1 MGQFGIGDR
10 IRNKALQIIM
20 SSRDGIRYAELKR
33 RIQSSLHYNLNTI
46 GGSIWDLDQRMPSMV
61 YKPERGVFKPKG
73 RALRVHRK
81 AAGPSAVSGISAR
94 IRAAALEFIKTAPD
108 GIRYGELKRRI
119 GSSLGY
125 NLNTIGGSIWDL
137 DRRFPAEVYKPER
150 GVFKPR
156 VQPRVPVPARDEP
169 RVSDHVPRSLV
180 TYETEDV
187 DLKAHVDEINRAYDA
202 KCYTACFILC
212 RKVLENLVFH
222 RVIRPKFGKNKAT
235 IDDICFVPGT
245 NRMLGFEQWLKNLL
259 RRSNDFGADKT
270 LVERICRRALL
281 FKDEANDYAHSLYH
295 LAKPDELEKIDVQS
309 ILDHIR
315 KLDTLISG

>member
-1 MGQFGIGDR
+1 
-10 IRNKALQIIM
+10 
-20 SSRDGIRYAELKR
+20 
-33 RIQSSLHYNLNTI
+33 
-46 GGSIWDLDQRMPSMV
+46 
-61 YKPERGVFKPKG
+61 
-73 RALRVHRK
+73 
-81 AAGPSAVSGISAR
+81 
-94 IRAAALEFIKTAPD
+94 
-108 GIRYGELKRRI
+108 
-119 GSSLGY
+119 
-125 NLNTIGGSIWDL
+125 
-137 DRRFPAEVYKPER
+137 
-150 GVFKPR
+150 
-156 VQPRVPVPARDEP
+156 
-169 RVSDHVPRSLV
+169 V